1 MLATAPQAFQAR
13 RLDRGVSAVKNSV
26 EVLTAEPAESSATT
40 ESTDTHSAADM
51 AVVVQKYGGTSLATV
66 ELIQLAAKR
75 VADLAKAGRHVAVVV
90 SAMGNTTD
98 NLVALAE
105 RLAEKPDPRELDQ
118 MLATGEQVSAAL
130 FVLALAEHGVH
141 AVSLTGDQ
149 AGIEVSGRHGA
160 GVITRIDT
168 ARISDRLRRGQVVVV
183 AGFQGRNAQDELLTL
198 GRGGSDTT
206 AVALAAALRANECA
220 IYTDVS
226 GVRTADPRVVS
237 DTQPVPTVS
246 YDAMAE
252 LSRSGAQVLHPRAV
266 ELAALRDVPV
276 RVAHS
281 SNQGPG
287 TTVEAAERLE
297 SQHTVIGIA
306 HEHDV
311 QLVRLTAIHAG
322 ADRWAWALSH
332 LIEQGL
338 VLDAGFVLDALNGNS
353 MQDGHFSLC
362 FAVRGMV
369 SVALEDVIRDVA
381 EELGGDSAVDSD
393 LGLVSI
399 VGAGLLGRPDYVARM
414 LRPLGRA
421 GIPVRAMSTSNS
433 RLTSVLPAKH
443 VEQAVRTF
451 HRTFGL
457 HLPASSRDAWLD
469 EPGNAPPE

>member
-1 MLATAPQAFQAR
+1 M
-13 RLDRGVSAVKNSV
+13 KNSV
-26 EVLTAEPAESSATT
+26 EVLTAEPAESSAAT
-40 ESTDTHSAADM
+40 EPTETHWAADM

-118 MLATGEQVSAAL
+118 ILATGEQVSAAL
-130 FVLALAEHGVH
+130 FALALAQHGVH

-149 AGIEVSGRHGA
+149 AGIVATGRHGA
-160 GVITRIDT
+160 GVIAGIDT
-168 ARISDRLRRGQVVVV
+168 ARISDRLCRGQVVVV
-183 AGFQGRNAQDELLTL
+183 AGFQGRNTHDELLTL

-206 AVALAAALRANECA
+206 AVALAAALRADECA
-220 IYTDVS
+220 IYTDVH

-237 DTQPVPTVS
+237 DTQPVPRVS

-297 SQHTVIGIA
+297 GQQTVVGIA

-311 QLVRLTAIHAG
+311 QMVRLMAISAG

-338 VLDAGFVLDALNGNS
+338 VLDALNGNG
-353 MQDGHFSLC
+353 MPDGHCSLC

-381 EELGGDSAVDSD
+381 EELGGDSAVDRD
-393 LGLVSI
+393 LGLVSV

-414 LRPLGRA
+414 LRSLGGA
-421 GIPVRAMSTSNS
+421 GIPVSAMSTSTS
-433 RLTSVLPAKH
+433 RLTGVLPAEH
-443 VEQAVRTF
+443 IERAVLAL
-451 HRTFGL
+451 HRAFGL
-457 HLPASSRDAWLD
+457 HLPADDRDAWL
-469 EPGNAPPE
+469 GV